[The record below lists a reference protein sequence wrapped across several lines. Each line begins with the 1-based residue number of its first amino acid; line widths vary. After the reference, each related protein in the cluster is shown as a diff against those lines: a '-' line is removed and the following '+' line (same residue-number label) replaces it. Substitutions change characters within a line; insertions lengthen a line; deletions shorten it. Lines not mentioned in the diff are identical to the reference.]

1 VDRVCFEGDR
11 ATGVVAV
18 VDGTAR
24 VFDADHVV
32 LSAGAIHSPA
42 ILLRSGIGPADQLRS
57 LGVAV
62 VASLAVGAGFQ
73 DHPHTYFGFPIH
85 DSVRPPVNG
94 RHTNAC
100 VRWTSGL
107 SDVRH
112 DMMGLVNGPAPALHG
127 YAGIGLFVNRPFS
140 RGAVRLSSTDPTVDP
155 IVDMHLAEDQRD
167 RVRLRQCVSMTQ
179 ELLASEPFRAV
190 IAGDVQGAD
199 GTRLS
204 DLRDPAAVDAWI
216 AQTVDGSAHA
226 SCTCRM
232 GTPEEGG
239 VVDGWGR
246 VHGTTGL
253 SVVDMSISPS
263 VPRANTNLTAI
274 MIGEQLAAEL

>member
-1 VDRVCFEGDR
+1 M
-11 ATGVVAV
+11 
-18 VDGTAR
+18 
-24 VFDADHVV
+24 
-32 LSAGAIHSPA
+32 
-42 ILLRSGIGPADQLRS
+42 
-57 LGVAV
+57 
-62 VASLAVGAGFQ
+62 
-73 DHPHTYFGFPIH
+73 
-85 DSVRPPVNG
+85 RPPVNG

-112 DMMGLVNGPAPALHG
+112 DMMGLVNGPAPAMPG

-167 RVRLRQCVSMTQ
+167 RVRLRQCVSMTRD
-179 ELLASEPFRAV
+179 LLASEPFRAV

-204 DLRDPAAVDAWI
+204 DLRDPAAVDVWI

-232 GTPEEGG
+232 GAPEDSG
-239 VVDGWGR
+239 VVDGCGR